1 MNEYRPGKFQ
11 FLPLVIK
18 NLMIINGL
26 VWLVQVTLLKRYGYD
41 MNDLFALHYWGSPGF
56 RPHQFITHLFMH
68 STSDPW
74 HLLMNMFTLWMFGS
88 TLENRWGSK
97 RFLIF
102 YIICGIGASLCYMGV
117 LTYENMTLAKYAN
130 AFLDNP
136 TFNNFIALD
145 RKFHLDNAN
154 VSMQDMKEAIAQ
166 GNQFAIDM
174 AKIYVK
180 QYMLN
185 YSNSIV
191 VGASGAVYGI
201 LFAFGYLFPN
211 AIIFLYFFPVK
222 AKYFVAFMILTEV
235 WAGIQNAPDDNVA
248 HFAHLGGAL
257 FAYLLL
263 RGWNKRHRS
272 DFY

>member
-1 MNEYRPGKFQ
+1 
-11 FLPLVIK
+11 
-18 NLMIINGL
+18 
-26 VWLVQVTLLKRYGYD
+26 
-41 MNDLFALHYWGSPGF
+41 MNDLFALHYWGSPLF

-68 STSDPW
+68 STSSIW
-74 HLLMNMFTLWMFGS
+74 HLALNMFTLWMFGT
-88 TLENRWGSK
+88 TLENLWGSK

-117 LTYENMTLAKYAN
+117 LTYENMTLAKYAR
-130 AFLDNP
+130 AFLDDP
-136 TFNNFIALD
+136 TFGNFVALD
-145 RKFHLDNAN
+145 RKFHLDSATES
-154 VSMQDMKEAIAQ
+154 VKGMKDAIAQ

-180 QYMLN
+180 QYVTDYAN
-185 YSNSIV
+185 TTV

-211 AIIFLYFFPVK
+211 SIIQLYFFIPVK
-222 AKYFVAFMILTEV
+222 AKYFVAVIILWEV

-248 HFAHLGGAL
+248 HFAHLGGVL

-263 RGWNKRHRS
+263 RHWSKSNRT